1 MPGPCR
7 GASSAGLLVALL
19 AATPASAQEQRANYF
34 DDPFVQAT
42 HAIAACPVPSGPL
55 ITRQDMLAQS
65 HGRTER
71 GTSCYQAGK
80 CRLPNAYLYDADIVA
95 RARKAVLAAP
105 QFADTSLWIEGQRR
119 WVWLKGCV
127 RSRAQA
133 EALQHLVADIDD
145 VERVFVEV
153 TVQPP

>member
-1 MPGPCR
+1 MAR
-7 GASSAGLLVALL
+7 AAASAWVGLLL
-19 AATPASAQEQRANYF
+19 AMAVPAAAQERANYF
-34 DDPFVQAT
+34 NDPFVQAT
-42 HAIAACPVPSGPL
+42 HAIAACPAPAGPL
-55 ITRQDMLAQS
+55 ITREEMLAQS
-65 HGRTER
+65 HGRAER

-119 WVWLKGCV
+119 WVWLRGCV

-133 EALQHLVADIDD
+133 DALQRLVAEIDD